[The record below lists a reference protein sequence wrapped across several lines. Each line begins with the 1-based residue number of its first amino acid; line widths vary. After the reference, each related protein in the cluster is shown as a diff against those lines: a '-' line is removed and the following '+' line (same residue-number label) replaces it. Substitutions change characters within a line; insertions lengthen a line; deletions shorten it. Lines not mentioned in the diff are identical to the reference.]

1 VGAWFGR
8 AGYFIVFLMK
18 KGCEGF
24 YLFIYIGTIRN
35 NVIRGNVLKLC
46 QGRFRLVINTHFM
59 LRKSGDA
66 MHWTRLPR
74 EVVESSS
81 LEVFKRYVGFILRDV
96 V

>member
-1 VGAWFGR
+1 MPGEVQ
-8 AGYFIVFLMK
+8 
-18 KGCEGF
+18 E
-24 YLFIYIGTIRN
+24 
-35 NVIRGNVLKLC
+35 
-46 QGRFRLVINTHFM
+46 VINKHFM